1 MNSELL
7 IDLLGWVGAVALLL
21 AYGLVSARR
30 LAGDSGVYQAL
41 NVLGSGLLIINSY
54 YHRAMPSVA
63 VNVFWIGIGVFSL
76 ARAWMLKRAQG
87 RDVGGGAGC

>member
-7 IDLLGWVGAVALLL
+7 IDILGWVGVVALLL

-30 LAGDSGVYQAL
+30 LAGDSAVYQTL
-41 NVLGSGLLIINSY
+41 NVLGSGLLIVNSY
-54 YHRAMPSVA
+54 YYRAMPSVA

-76 ARAWMLKRAQG
+76 ARVWLGKRA
-87 RDVGGGAGC
+87 DGGE